1 MPLKPQQQG
10 LETELARHPAQAK
23 ERVSGSVRNP
33 ASGNKA
39 RMAEEEED
47 TCHLP
52 LTTACL

>member
-39 RMAEEEED
+39 RMAEEED
-47 TCHLP
+47 TCHFP